1 MTEKPKVYSRY
12 YEQWNI
18 LLKQMLTFTKS
29 EMKTFAAQGNLRGNS
44 FRSIYWRVFLECFP
58 TNFKHWSAALE
69 KSRQTY
75 TSLHKEVILG
85 DPRSAQ
91 ISGDLQID
99 NPLSLHEKSTWR
111 IYFSNQELLSKI
123 RQDVTRTYP
132 ELKFFTSERIRRIMT
147 ELLFIYAL
155 QYPHI
160 SYKQGM
166 HEILGLIIYAFSFDF
181 EAFKNA
187 EENGALKY
195 NSEKLVFV
203 IACDKKSSAEHC
215 YEIGI
220 IYDECAVFLKFS
232 GSVIKSSLPK
242 CELYLCKSRTEYRT
256 CDADNYRRGHPLRI
270 LLVSRILRTTEGT
283 CHCSRM
289 NNSEHCRRFCIQ
301 YSQVEC
307 NYCISCNID
316 GRTCRCRVQLAGQI
330 SSLYTGYSI
339 AHILVE
345 FSPDATNMN
354 NEQRISFMQLFS
366 SLCLKNVFNSDYFE
380 HDVFGLFAALMQ
392 IVQPFYFQDEDGRCK
407 TKKQLNDIASKCPLM
422 VKLQGVTDSLKHV
435 DFPLYN
441 HLQCLD
447 IPVEAYGIRW
457 FRLLFGREFFIEDL
471 FVIWDIIFADG
482 PPYSI
487 IECFSVAMLCYIS
500 DILLRSDY
508 MGCLKILMK
517 YPSVEDIFQ
526 LISIAVFLQTRID
539 DYLHSSAFARH
550 VDVVCS
556 RPAESN
562 KTLRKSYLP
571 FSFNIFP
578 RKKNSDSTSTS
589 SSSLAEKLK
598 KRYQRQS
605 DDAVVNRR
613 PIFPSNKANSSKSS
627 RSSASSSSECVTSTE
642 EILVKEKIRQLQAGI
657 MLNAS
662 KQLDDY
668 ADYLDQVTREGTIV
682 ADTGALVN
690 ISAGLRNVSALLR
703 DNFSSP
709 ARRHNRP
716 PVPRAQHPRPRIVET
731 PNMQSMDFAIEMG
744 KESIPVDEA
753 FQIDETFLSTRL
765 KRENELV
772 ELRRNQS

>member
-75 TSLHKEVILG
+75 TSLHKEILG

-187 EENGALKY
+187 EENGALK
-195 NSEKLVFV
+195 
-203 IACDKKSSAEHC
+203 
-215 YEIGI
+215 
-220 IYDECAVFLKFS
+220 
-232 GSVIKSSLPK
+232 
-242 CELYLCKSRTEYRT
+242 
-256 CDADNYRRGHPLRI
+256 
-270 LLVSRILRTTEGT
+270 
-283 CHCSRM
+283 
-289 NNSEHCRRFCIQ
+289 
-301 YSQVEC
+301 
-307 NYCISCNID
+307 
-316 GRTCRCRVQLAGQI
+316 
-330 SSLYTGYSI
+330 
-339 AHILVE
+339 
-345 FSPDATNMN
+345 NMN
-354 NEQRISFMQLFS
+354 NEQV
-366 SLCLKNVFNSDYFE
+366 LCLKNVFNSDYFE
-380 HDVFGLFAALMQ
+380 HDVFGLFVALMQ

-447 IPVEAYGIRW
+447 IPVEVYGIRW

-578 RKKNSDSTSTS
+578 RKKNSDSSSTS

-627 RSSASSSSECVTSTE
+627 RSSASSPSECVTSTE

-668 ADYLDQVTREGTIV
+668 AGLSFEESSNYLDQVTREGTIV

>member
-1 MTEKPKVYSRY
+1 
-12 YEQWNI
+12 
-18 LLKQMLTFTKS
+18 
-29 EMKTFAAQGNLRGNS
+29 
-44 FRSIYWRVFLECFP
+44 
-58 TNFKHWSAALE
+58 
-69 KSRQTY
+69 
-75 TSLHKEVILG
+75 
-85 DPRSAQ
+85 
-91 ISGDLQID
+91 
-99 NPLSLHEKSTWR
+99 
-111 IYFSNQELLSKI
+111 
-123 RQDVTRTYP
+123 
-132 ELKFFTSERIRRIMT
+132 
-147 ELLFIYAL
+147 
-155 QYPHI
+155 
-160 SYKQGM
+160 
-166 HEILGLIIYAFSFDF
+166 
-181 EAFKNA
+181 
-187 EENGALKY
+187 
-195 NSEKLVFV
+195 
-203 IACDKKSSAEHC
+203 
-215 YEIGI
+215 
-220 IYDECAVFLKFS
+220 
-232 GSVIKSSLPK
+232 
-242 CELYLCKSRTEYRT
+242 
-256 CDADNYRRGHPLRI
+256 
-270 LLVSRILRTTEGT
+270 
-283 CHCSRM
+283 M
-289 NNSEHCRRFCIQ
+289 NN
-301 YSQVEC
+301 
-307 NYCISCNID
+307 
-316 GRTCRCRVQLAGQI
+316 
-330 SSLYTGYSI
+330 
-339 AHILVE
+339 
-345 FSPDATNMN
+345 
-354 NEQRISFMQLFS
+354 
-366 SLCLKNVFNSDYFE
+366 LCLKNVFNSDYFE

-392 IVQPFYFQDEDGRCK
+392 IVQPFYFQDEDGRMSSLMENVVNCK

-447 IPVEAYGIRW
+447 IPVEVYGIRW

-578 RKKNSDSTSTS
+578 KKKNSDSSSIS

-613 PIFPSNKANSSKSS
+613 QIFPSNRANSSKSS

-668 ADYLDQVTREGTIV
+668 AGLSFEESSNYLDQVTREGTVV

>member
-91 ISGDLQID
+91 NSGDLQID

-187 EENGALKY
+187 EENGAL
-195 NSEKLVFV
+195 N
-203 IACDKKSSAEHC
+203 
-215 YEIGI
+215 
-220 IYDECAVFLKFS
+220 
-232 GSVIKSSLPK
+232 
-242 CELYLCKSRTEYRT
+242 
-256 CDADNYRRGHPLRI
+256 
-270 LLVSRILRTTEGT
+270 
-283 CHCSRM
+283 
-289 NNSEHCRRFCIQ
+289 
-301 YSQVEC
+301 
-307 NYCISCNID
+307 
-316 GRTCRCRVQLAGQI
+316 
-330 SSLYTGYSI
+330 
-339 AHILVE
+339 
-345 FSPDATNMN
+345 
-354 NEQRISFMQLFS
+354 
-366 SLCLKNVFNSDYFE
+366 
-380 HDVFGLFAALMQ
+380 GLFAALMQ

-447 IPVEAYGIRW
+447 IPVEVYGIRW

-578 RKKNSDSTSTS
+578 RKKNSDSASTS

-613 PIFPSNKANSSKSS
+613 PIFPSNRANSSKSS

-668 ADYLDQVTREGTIV
+668 ADYLDQVTREGAVV

-716 PVPRAQHPRPRIVET
+716 PMPRAQHPRPRIVET
-731 PNMQSMDFAIEMG
+731 PNMRSMDFAIEMG
-744 KESIPVDEA
+744 QESIPVDEA

>member
-1 MTEKPKVYSRY
+1 MAEKPKVYSRY

-75 TSLHKEVILG
+75 TSLHKEILG

-91 ISGDLQID
+91 TSGDLQID

-187 EENGALKY
+187 EENGALK
-195 NSEKLVFV
+195 
-203 IACDKKSSAEHC
+203 
-215 YEIGI
+215 
-220 IYDECAVFLKFS
+220 
-232 GSVIKSSLPK
+232 
-242 CELYLCKSRTEYRT
+242 
-256 CDADNYRRGHPLRI
+256 
-270 LLVSRILRTTEGT
+270 
-283 CHCSRM
+283 
-289 NNSEHCRRFCIQ
+289 
-301 YSQVEC
+301 
-307 NYCISCNID
+307 
-316 GRTCRCRVQLAGQI
+316 
-330 SSLYTGYSI
+330 
-339 AHILVE
+339 
-345 FSPDATNMN
+345 NMN

-392 IVQPFYFQDEDGRCK
+392 IVQPFYFQDEDGRMSSLMENVVNCK

-447 IPVEAYGIRW
+447 IPVEVYGIRW

-578 RKKNSDSTSTS
+578 KKKNSDSSSIS

-613 PIFPSNKANSSKSS
+613 QIFPSNRANSSKSS

-668 ADYLDQVTREGTIV
+668 ADYLDQVTREGTVV

>member
-166 HEILGLIIYAFSFDF
+166 HEILGLVIYAFSFDF

-195 NSEKLVFV
+195 NSEKLYFKNFLDQVNHRHLFCYFLDSHNTQGKTS
-203 IACDKKSSAEHC
+203 IAD
-215 YEIGI
+215 
-220 IYDECAVFLKFS
+220 
-232 GSVIKSSLPK
+232 GSVFSIHRLSAIIAYHATLMVELAVVEYSLQAK
-242 CELYLCKSRTEYRT
+242 YLPFTQAT
-256 CDADNYRRGHPLRI
+256 VLH
-270 LLVSRILRTTEGT
+270 
-283 CHCSRM
+283 
-289 NNSEHCRRFCIQ
+289 
-301 YSQVEC
+301 
-307 NYCISCNID
+307 ISW
-316 GRTCRCRVQLAGQI
+316 
-330 SSLYTGYSI
+330 
-339 AHILVE
+339 
-345 FSPDATNMN
+345 NMN

-447 IPVEAYGIRW
+447 IPVEVYGIRW

-578 RKKNSDSTSTS
+578 RKNNSDSSSTS

-613 PIFPSNKANSSKSS
+613 PIFPSNRANSSKSS

-668 ADYLDQVTREGTIV
+668 ADYLDQVTREGTVV

-731 PNMQSMDFAIEMG
+731 PNMRSMDFAIEMG

>member
-29 EMKTFAAQGNLRGNS
+29 EMKTFATQGNLRGNS

-69 KSRQTY
+69 KSRKTY

-187 EENGALKY
+187 EENGVLK
-195 NSEKLVFV
+195 
-203 IACDKKSSAEHC
+203 
-215 YEIGI
+215 
-220 IYDECAVFLKFS
+220 
-232 GSVIKSSLPK
+232 
-242 CELYLCKSRTEYRT
+242 
-256 CDADNYRRGHPLRI
+256 
-270 LLVSRILRTTEGT
+270 
-283 CHCSRM
+283 
-289 NNSEHCRRFCIQ
+289 
-301 YSQVEC
+301 
-307 NYCISCNID
+307 
-316 GRTCRCRVQLAGQI
+316 
-330 SSLYTGYSI
+330 
-339 AHILVE
+339 
-345 FSPDATNMN
+345 NMN
-354 NEQRISFMQLFS
+354 NEQV
-366 SLCLKNVFNSDYFE
+366 LCLKNVFNSEYLE

-392 IVQPFYFQDEDGRCK
+392 IVQPFYFQDEDGRVGSFVENYK

-422 VKLQGVTDSLKHV
+422 VKLQGVTDSLRHV

-447 IPVEAYGIRW
+447 IPVEVYGIRW

-471 FVIWDIIFADG
+471 FIIWDMIFADG

-526 LISIAVFLQTRID
+526 LISIAMFLQTRID
-539 DYLHSSAFARH
+539 DYLHSSAFVRH
-550 VDVVCS
+550 VDVVCN

-578 RKKNSDSTSTS
+578 RKKNSDSSCTSS
-589 SSSLAEKLK
+589 SSSLAEKFK

-605 DDAVVNRR
+605 DDSVMSSR
-613 PIFPSNKANSSKSS
+613 PIFPSNRANNNKSS
-627 RSSASSSSECVTSTE
+627 RSSASSSSEFATSTE

-668 ADYLDQVTREGTIV
+668 ADYLDQVTREGIAV
-682 ADTGALVN
+682 ADTGALGN

-703 DNFSSP
+703 DSFSSP

-716 PVPRAQHPRPRIVET
+716 PLPRAQHPRPRIAET
-731 PNMQSMDFAIEMG
+731 PNMRSMDFAIEMG

-772 ELRRNQS
+772 ELRRSQS

>member
-29 EMKTFAAQGNLRGNS
+29 EMKTFATQGNLRGNS

-69 KSRQTY
+69 KSRKTY
-75 TSLHKEVILG
+75 TNLHKEVILG

-187 EENGALKY
+187 EENGVLKY
-195 NSEKLVFV
+195 MRIPSSCFTG
-203 IACDKKSSAEHC
+203 KSHLAH
-215 YEIGI
+215 
-220 IYDECAVFLKFS
+220 
-232 GSVIKSSLPK
+232 
-242 CELYLCKSRTEYRT
+242 
-256 CDADNYRRGHPLRI
+256 N
-270 LLVSRILRTTEGT
+270 
-283 CHCSRM
+283 
-289 NNSEHCRRFCIQ
+289 
-301 YSQVEC
+301 
-307 NYCISCNID
+307 
-316 GRTCRCRVQLAGQI
+316 GR
-330 SSLYTGYSI
+330 
-339 AHILVE
+339 
-345 FSPDATNMN
+345 NMN
-354 NEQRISFMQLFS
+354 NEQV
-366 SLCLKNVFNSDYFE
+366 LCLKNVFNSEYLE

-392 IVQPFYFQDEDGRCK
+392 IVQPFYFQDEDGRVGSFVENYK

-422 VKLQGVTDSLKHV
+422 VKLQGVTDSLRHV

-447 IPVEAYGIRW
+447 IPVEVYGIRW

-471 FVIWDIIFADG
+471 FIIWDMIFADG

-539 DYLHSSAFARH
+539 DYLHSSAFVRH
-550 VDVVCS
+550 VDVVCN
-556 RPAESN
+556 RPVESN

-578 RKKNSDSTSTS
+578 RKKNSDSSCISS
-589 SSSLAEKLK
+589 SSSLAEKFK

-605 DDAVVNRR
+605 DDSVMSSR
-613 PIFPSNKANSSKSS
+613 PIFPSNRANNNKSS
-627 RSSASSSSECVTSTE
+627 RSSASSSSEFATSTE

-668 ADYLDQVTREGTIV
+668 ADYLDQVTREGVAV

-703 DNFSSP
+703 DSFSSP

-716 PVPRAQHPRPRIVET
+716 PLPRAQHPRPRIAET
-731 PNMQSMDFAIEMG
+731 PNMRSMDFAIEMG

-772 ELRRNQS
+772 ELRRSQS

>member
-1 MTEKPKVYSRY
+1 
-12 YEQWNI
+12 
-18 LLKQMLTFTKS
+18 LKQMLTFTKS

-69 KSRQTY
+69 KSRQNY
-75 TSLHKEVILG
+75 TSLHKEILG

-187 EENGALKY
+187 EENGALK
-195 NSEKLVFV
+195 
-203 IACDKKSSAEHC
+203 
-215 YEIGI
+215 
-220 IYDECAVFLKFS
+220 
-232 GSVIKSSLPK
+232 
-242 CELYLCKSRTEYRT
+242 
-256 CDADNYRRGHPLRI
+256 
-270 LLVSRILRTTEGT
+270 
-283 CHCSRM
+283 
-289 NNSEHCRRFCIQ
+289 
-301 YSQVEC
+301 
-307 NYCISCNID
+307 
-316 GRTCRCRVQLAGQI
+316 
-330 SSLYTGYSI
+330 
-339 AHILVE
+339 
-345 FSPDATNMN
+345 NMN
-354 NEQRISFMQLFS
+354 NEQV
-366 SLCLKNVFNSDYFE
+366 LCLKNVFNSDYFE

-447 IPVEAYGIRW
+447 IPVEVYGIRW

-578 RKKNSDSTSTS
+578 RKKNSDSSSTS

>member
-69 KSRQTY
+69 KSRQNY
-75 TSLHKEVILG
+75 TSLHKEILG

-195 NSEKLVFV
+195 MRTPSSNFTGKSHFAHNGRLSAI
-203 IACDKKSSAEHC
+203 IAYHATLMVEL
-215 YEIGI
+215 
-220 IYDECAVFLKFS
+220 AV
-232 GSVIKSSLPK
+232 VEYSLQAK
-242 CELYLCKSRTEYRT
+242 YLPFT
-256 CDADNYRRGHPLRI
+256 
-270 LLVSRILRTTEGT
+270 
-283 CHCSRM
+283 
-289 NNSEHCRRFCIQ
+289 
-301 YSQVEC
+301 
-307 NYCISCNID
+307 
-316 GRTCRCRVQLAGQI
+316 
-330 SSLYTGYSI
+330 
-339 AHILVE
+339 
-345 FSPDATNMN
+345 
-354 NEQRISFMQLFS
+354 QRISFMQLFS

-447 IPVEAYGIRW
+447 IPVEVYGIRW

-578 RKKNSDSTSTS
+578 RKKNSDSSSTS

-668 ADYLDQVTREGTIV
+668 AGLSFEESSNYLDQVTREGTIV

>member
-69 KSRQTY
+69 KSRQNY
-75 TSLHKEVILG
+75 TSLHKEILG

-187 EENGALKY
+187 EENGALK
-195 NSEKLVFV
+195 
-203 IACDKKSSAEHC
+203 
-215 YEIGI
+215 
-220 IYDECAVFLKFS
+220 
-232 GSVIKSSLPK
+232 
-242 CELYLCKSRTEYRT
+242 
-256 CDADNYRRGHPLRI
+256 
-270 LLVSRILRTTEGT
+270 
-283 CHCSRM
+283 
-289 NNSEHCRRFCIQ
+289 
-301 YSQVEC
+301 
-307 NYCISCNID
+307 
-316 GRTCRCRVQLAGQI
+316 
-330 SSLYTGYSI
+330 
-339 AHILVE
+339 
-345 FSPDATNMN
+345 NMN
-354 NEQRISFMQLFS
+354 NEQV
-366 SLCLKNVFNSDYFE
+366 LCLKNVFNSDYFE

-447 IPVEAYGIRW
+447 IPVEVYGIRW

-578 RKKNSDSTSTS
+578 RKKNSDSSSTS

-668 ADYLDQVTREGTIV
+668 AGLSFEESSNYLDQVTREGTIV

>member
-69 KSRQTY
+69 KSRQNY
-75 TSLHKEVILG
+75 TSLHKEILG

-195 NSEKLVFV
+195 MRTPSSNFTG
-203 IACDKKSSAEHC
+203 KSHFAH
-215 YEIGI
+215 
-220 IYDECAVFLKFS
+220 
-232 GSVIKSSLPK
+232 
-242 CELYLCKSRTEYRT
+242 
-256 CDADNYRRGHPLRI
+256 N
-270 LLVSRILRTTEGT
+270 
-283 CHCSRM
+283 
-289 NNSEHCRRFCIQ
+289 
-301 YSQVEC
+301 
-307 NYCISCNID
+307 
-316 GRTCRCRVQLAGQI
+316 GR
-330 SSLYTGYSI
+330 
-339 AHILVE
+339 
-345 FSPDATNMN
+345 NMN
-354 NEQRISFMQLFS
+354 NEQV
-366 SLCLKNVFNSDYFE
+366 LCLKNVFNSDYFE

-447 IPVEAYGIRW
+447 IPVEVYGIRW

-578 RKKNSDSTSTS
+578 RKKNSDSSSTS

>member
-166 HEILGLIIYAFSFDF
+166 HEILGLVIYAFSFDF

-187 EENGALKY
+187 EENGALK
-195 NSEKLVFV
+195 
-203 IACDKKSSAEHC
+203 
-215 YEIGI
+215 
-220 IYDECAVFLKFS
+220 
-232 GSVIKSSLPK
+232 
-242 CELYLCKSRTEYRT
+242 
-256 CDADNYRRGHPLRI
+256 
-270 LLVSRILRTTEGT
+270 
-283 CHCSRM
+283 
-289 NNSEHCRRFCIQ
+289 
-301 YSQVEC
+301 
-307 NYCISCNID
+307 
-316 GRTCRCRVQLAGQI
+316 
-330 SSLYTGYSI
+330 
-339 AHILVE
+339 
-345 FSPDATNMN
+345 NMN
-354 NEQRISFMQLFS
+354 NEQV
-366 SLCLKNVFNSDYFE
+366 LCLKNVFNSDYFE

-447 IPVEAYGIRW
+447 IPVEVYGIRW

-578 RKKNSDSTSTS
+578 RKNNSDSSSTS

-613 PIFPSNKANSSKSS
+613 PIFPSNRANSSKSS

-668 ADYLDQVTREGTIV
+668 ADYLDQVTREGTVV

-731 PNMQSMDFAIEMG
+731 PNMRSMDFAIEMG

>member
-1 MTEKPKVYSRY
+1 
-12 YEQWNI
+12 
-18 LLKQMLTFTKS
+18 
-29 EMKTFAAQGNLRGNS
+29 
-44 FRSIYWRVFLECFP
+44 
-58 TNFKHWSAALE
+58 
-69 KSRQTY
+69 
-75 TSLHKEVILG
+75 
-85 DPRSAQ
+85 
-91 ISGDLQID
+91 
-99 NPLSLHEKSTWR
+99 
-111 IYFSNQELLSKI
+111 LSKI

-187 EENGALKY
+187 EENGVLK
-195 NSEKLVFV
+195 
-203 IACDKKSSAEHC
+203 
-215 YEIGI
+215 
-220 IYDECAVFLKFS
+220 
-232 GSVIKSSLPK
+232 
-242 CELYLCKSRTEYRT
+242 
-256 CDADNYRRGHPLRI
+256 
-270 LLVSRILRTTEGT
+270 
-283 CHCSRM
+283 
-289 NNSEHCRRFCIQ
+289 
-301 YSQVEC
+301 
-307 NYCISCNID
+307 
-316 GRTCRCRVQLAGQI
+316 
-330 SSLYTGYSI
+330 
-339 AHILVE
+339 
-345 FSPDATNMN
+345 NMN
-354 NEQRISFMQLFS
+354 NEQPLLEERFQQRILGTR
-366 SLCLKNVFNSDYFE
+366 CLW
-380 HDVFGLFAALMQ
+380 
-392 IVQPFYFQDEDGRCK
+392 IVHFFDADCATCK
-407 TKKQLNDIASKCPLM
+407 TKKQLSDIASKCPLM
-422 VKLQGVTDSLKHV
+422 VKLQGVTDSLRHV

-447 IPVEAYGIRW
+447 IPVEVYGIRW

-471 FVIWDIIFADG
+471 FVIWDMIFVDG

-526 LISIAVFLQTRID
+526 LISIAVFLQTRTITCTAVLSSDMLTWSAID
-539 DYLHSSAFARH
+539 LWNRTKLLCGKVICHFRLIFFQEKRILILLA
-550 VDVVCS
+550 
-556 RPAESN
+556 
-562 KTLRKSYLP
+562 LP
-571 FSFNIFP
+571 P
-578 RKKNSDSTSTS
+578 
-589 SSSLAEKLK
+589 LWL
-598 KRYQRQS
+598 
-605 DDAVVNRR
+605 
-613 PIFPSNKANSSKSS
+613 
-627 RSSASSSSECVTSTE
+627 

-668 ADYLDQVTREGTIV
+668 ADYLDQVTRVGVAV

-703 DNFSSP
+703 DSFSSP

-716 PVPRAQHPRPRIVET
+716 PVPRVQHPRPRIAET
-731 PNMQSMDFAIEMG
+731 PNMRSMDFAIEMG

>member
-1 MTEKPKVYSRY
+1 
-12 YEQWNI
+12 
-18 LLKQMLTFTKS
+18 
-29 EMKTFAAQGNLRGNS
+29 
-44 FRSIYWRVFLECFP
+44 
-58 TNFKHWSAALE
+58 
-69 KSRQTY
+69 
-75 TSLHKEVILG
+75 
-85 DPRSAQ
+85 
-91 ISGDLQID
+91 
-99 NPLSLHEKSTWR
+99 
-111 IYFSNQELLSKI
+111 
-123 RQDVTRTYP
+123 
-132 ELKFFTSERIRRIMT
+132 
-147 ELLFIYAL
+147 
-155 QYPHI
+155 
-160 SYKQGM
+160 
-166 HEILGLIIYAFSFDF
+166 
-181 EAFKNA
+181 
-187 EENGALKY
+187 
-195 NSEKLVFV
+195 
-203 IACDKKSSAEHC
+203 
-215 YEIGI
+215 
-220 IYDECAVFLKFS
+220 
-232 GSVIKSSLPK
+232 
-242 CELYLCKSRTEYRT
+242 
-256 CDADNYRRGHPLRI
+256 
-270 LLVSRILRTTEGT
+270 
-283 CHCSRM
+283 
-289 NNSEHCRRFCIQ
+289 
-301 YSQVEC
+301 
-307 NYCISCNID
+307 
-316 GRTCRCRVQLAGQI
+316 
-330 SSLYTGYSI
+330 
-339 AHILVE
+339 
-345 FSPDATNMN
+345 
-354 NEQRISFMQLFS
+354 
-366 SLCLKNVFNSDYFE
+366 
-380 HDVFGLFAALMQ
+380 
-392 IVQPFYFQDEDGRCK
+392 
-407 TKKQLNDIASKCPLM
+407 LM

-447 IPVEAYGIRW
+447 IPVEVYGIRW

-578 RKKNSDSTSTS
+578 KKKNSDSSSIS

-613 PIFPSNKANSSKSS
+613 QIFPSNRANSSKSS

-668 ADYLDQVTREGTIV
+668 ADYLDQVTREGTVV

>member
-29 EMKTFAAQGNLRGNS
+29 EMKTFATQGNLRGNS

-69 KSRQTY
+69 KSRKNY
-75 TSLHKEVILG
+75 TSLHEEILG

-187 EENGALKY
+187 EENGVLK
-195 NSEKLVFV
+195 
-203 IACDKKSSAEHC
+203 
-215 YEIGI
+215 
-220 IYDECAVFLKFS
+220 
-232 GSVIKSSLPK
+232 
-242 CELYLCKSRTEYRT
+242 
-256 CDADNYRRGHPLRI
+256 
-270 LLVSRILRTTEGT
+270 
-283 CHCSRM
+283 
-289 NNSEHCRRFCIQ
+289 
-301 YSQVEC
+301 
-307 NYCISCNID
+307 
-316 GRTCRCRVQLAGQI
+316 
-330 SSLYTGYSI
+330 
-339 AHILVE
+339 
-345 FSPDATNMN
+345 NMN
-354 NEQRISFMQLFS
+354 NEQV
-366 SLCLKNVFNSDYFE
+366 LCLKNVFNSEYLE
-380 HDVFGLFAALMQ
+380 HDVFGLFIALMQ

-407 TKKQLNDIASKCPLM
+407 TRKQLSDIASKCPLM
-422 VKLQGVTDSLKHV
+422 VKLQGVTDSLRHV

-447 IPVEAYGIRW
+447 IPVEVYGIRW

-471 FVIWDIIFADG
+471 FVIWDMIFVDG

-539 DYLHSSAFARH
+539 DYLHSSAFVRH
-550 VDVVCS
+550 VDVVCN
-556 RPAESN
+556 RPVESN
-562 KTLRKSYLP
+562 KTTLRKSYLP

-578 RKKNSDSTSTS
+578 RKKNSDSSCS
-589 SSSLAEKLK
+589 SSSLAEKFK
-598 KRYQRQS
+598 QRYQRQS
-605 DDAVVNRR
+605 DDSVMSNRS
-613 PIFPSNKANSSKSS
+613 PVFPSNRTNNNKSCK
-627 RSSASSSSECVTSTE
+627 SSASYSSSEFVSSTE

-668 ADYLDQVTREGTIV
+668 ADYLDQVTRVGVAV

-703 DNFSSP
+703 DSFSSP

-716 PVPRAQHPRPRIVET
+716 PVPRVQHPRPRIAET
-731 PNMQSMDFAIEMG
+731 PNMRSMDFAIEMG

>member
-166 HEILGLIIYAFSFDF
+166 HEILGLVIYAFSFDF

-187 EENGALKY
+187 EENGALK
-195 NSEKLVFV
+195 
-203 IACDKKSSAEHC
+203 
-215 YEIGI
+215 
-220 IYDECAVFLKFS
+220 
-232 GSVIKSSLPK
+232 
-242 CELYLCKSRTEYRT
+242 
-256 CDADNYRRGHPLRI
+256 
-270 LLVSRILRTTEGT
+270 
-283 CHCSRM
+283 
-289 NNSEHCRRFCIQ
+289 
-301 YSQVEC
+301 
-307 NYCISCNID
+307 
-316 GRTCRCRVQLAGQI
+316 
-330 SSLYTGYSI
+330 
-339 AHILVE
+339 
-345 FSPDATNMN
+345 NMN

-447 IPVEAYGIRW
+447 IPVEVYGIRW

-578 RKKNSDSTSTS
+578 RKNNSDSSSTS

-613 PIFPSNKANSSKSS
+613 PIFPSNRANSSKSS

-668 ADYLDQVTREGTIV
+668 ADYLDQVTREGTVV

-731 PNMQSMDFAIEMG
+731 PNMRSMDFAIEMG